1 MNYPSVSEQ
10 KHRVF
15 IIYSAYL
22 RVQFRE
28 SARLAVSVRNKNY
41 NLVRADLHNILPQ
54 KNTTVFKDGTLAP
67 LLIRL
72 AWHSCATYDKY
83 TRTGG
88 SNGATMRYHLEA
100 SDEGNVGLEVARL
113 SLEPI
118 KRKHPWITYADLWI
132 LAGVVS
138 IEACKGPSIKWR
150 DGRVDYEDDLLV
162 PPNGR
167 LPLGGGDAS
176 HVRTIFSRMGFNDQE
191 TVALIGAHSLG
202 RLHPHRSGF
211 DGPWTS
217 NPAKCD
223 NEFYKLLLGNVWTL
237 VDSPTGRKQYVN
249 STGQVMMPS
258 DMSLI
263 EDANFRFWVDQY
275 AVSEELWRDHF
286 ALAFEKLTELGR

>member
-1 MNYPSVSEQ
+1 MNYPATAEQ

-22 RVQFRE
+22 RVQFRQ
-28 SARLAVSVRNKNY
+28 SAVLAVSVRNKNY
-41 NLVRADLHNILPQ
+41 NLVRADLHDILPQ

-83 TRTGG
+83 THTGG

-113 SLEPI
+113 SLEPV

-132 LAGVVS
+132 LAGIVS
-138 IEACKGPSIKWR
+138 IESCNGPTIKWR
-150 DGRVDYEDDLLV
+150 DGRVDYEDDLRV
-162 PPNGR
+162 PLTDDYPSEEATHLTYG
-167 LPLGGGDAS
+167 PS
-176 HVRTIFSRMGFNDQE
+176 
-191 TVALIGAHSLG
+191 SLG
-202 RLHPHRSGF
+202 
-211 DGPWTS
+211 W
-217 NPAKCD
+217 
-223 NEFYKLLLGNVWTL
+223 
-237 VDSPTGRKQYVN
+237 YVN

-275 AVSEELWRDHF
+275 AASEELWREHF
-286 ALAFEKLTELGR
+286 ALAFEKLTELGRN